1 MLARSKHVPSGILV
15 RANDIWRTQHPDEFY
30 GYSYRAMDPRT
41 YAQQQLGLILTTAFS
56 NQILRAHGKAK
67 SRPAA
72 LSEKSQIGHLLLDD
86 AGTYLL
92 IDTVIRR
99 GATNLGPCTANPP
112 SYSPGLVP
120 MV

>member
-1 MLARSKHVPSGILV
+1 MSQAEILV

-56 NQILRAHGKAK
+56 NQISRAHGKAK

-72 LSEKSQIGHLLLDD
+72 LSEKSQIGPLLLDD
-86 AGTYLL
+86 AGTYLST
-92 IDTVIRR
+92 DTVVKR
-99 GATNLGPCTANPP
+99 GGTNMGPKRGTYSIN
-112 SYSPGLVP
+112 SPGVIP
-120 MV
+120 RV